1 MRSPLG
7 WVVAFLAVAG
17 VLLAVRLAARP
28 YVRATS
34 LIVRTAGLEK
44 QHPTIAALQTNTIT
58 ERKAGVP
65 SRFGELRAKIYQPTI
80 GFQRAVL
87 LTPGVNALGIDEP
100 RLVTFARHLA
110 SSGLLVVT
118 PELPDLSRYLVTAR
132 STDMI
137 EDAAVWLAGNRELAR
152 GDRIGMMGISFAG
165 GLSMVAA
172 GRPSLRGRLAF
183 VFSFGGHANF
193 QRVVRYL
200 CTGEEPAFAKASAG
214 PRGVEAGGTGGSA
227 PDARPSP
234 LKTPPP
240 HDYGVAI
247 LALDLGRLL
256 VPEAQAEPL
265 RQGILTFLHASHVA
279 LFDQAKAR
287 EEFSKA
293 RAMEDALEEP
303 ARTVLGLVNRRESAE
318 LGRRLLPHTAAL
330 GNVPALS
337 PDESPAPD
345 APVFL
350 LHGNED
356 NVVPAAESLWLE
368 EHQRPHTAV
377 RVLLTPLISHA
388 EVDRPATT
396 REVIDLVAFWTEMLR
411 H

>member
-1 MRSPLG
+1 MRSPLR

-17 VLLAVRLAARP
+17 ILLAVRLAARP
-28 YVRATS
+28 YVRATA

-44 QHPTIAALQTNTIT
+44 QHPTLAALQTNTIT
-58 ERKAGVP
+58 ERKARVP

-110 SSGLLVVT
+110 SSGLLVLT

-165 GLSMVAA
+165 GLSVVAA
-172 GRPSLRGRLAF
+172 GRPALRGRLAF

-193 QRVVRYL
+193 QRVLRYL

-214 PRGVEAGGTGGSA
+214 PETRPSA
-227 PDARPSP
+227 P
-234 LKTPPP
+234 KTPPP

-247 LALDLGRLL
+247 LALGLGHLL

-265 RQGILTFLHASHVA
+265 RQGVLVFLHASHVA

-293 RAMEDALEEP
+293 RAMEEALQEP

-330 GNVPALS
+330 GDVPALS
-337 PDESPAPD
+337 PDQSPAPD

-350 LHGNED
+350 LHGRDD
-356 NVVPAAESLWLE
+356 NVVPSAESLWLE
-368 EHQRPHTAV
+368 ERQRPHTAV

-411 H
+411 E

>member
-1 MRSPLG
+1 MPSPLRWIVG
-7 WVVAFLAVAG
+7 CLAVAG

-44 QHPTIAALQTNTIT
+44 QHPTLAALQTHTIT
-58 ERKAGVP
+58 ERKASVP
-65 SRFGELRAKIYQPTI
+65 SRFGELRAKIYQPTL

-110 SSGLLVVT
+110 SSGLLVLT

-132 STDMI
+132 STDMV

-152 GDRIGMMGISFAG
+152 GGRIGVMGISFAG

-193 QRVVRYL
+193 QRVLRYL
-200 CTGEEPAFAKASAG
+200 CTGEEP
-214 PRGVEAGGTGGSA
+214 
-227 PDARPSP
+227 RPP
-234 LKTPPP
+234 GANTKTPPP

-247 LALDLGRLL
+247 LALGLGHLL

-279 LFDQAKAR
+279 LFDEPKAR
-287 EEFSKA
+287 EEFSTA
-293 RAMEDALEEP
+293 RAMEEALEEP

-318 LGRRLLPHTAAL
+318 LGRRLLPHTLAL
-330 GNVPALS
+330 GDVPALS

-350 LHGNED
+350 LHGSED
-356 NVVPAAESLWLE
+356 NVVPASESLWLA
-368 EHQRPHTAV
+368 EHQRPHTGV
-377 RVLLTPLISHA
+377 RVLLTALISHA
-388 EVDRPATT
+388 EVDRPAST

-411 H
+411 Q

>member
-1 MRSPLG
+1 MRSPLR
-7 WVVAFLAVAG
+7 WVLAFLAVSA
-17 VLLAVRLAARP
+17 VLFVVRLAARP

-44 QHPTIAALQTNTIT
+44 QHPTLAALQTNTIT
-58 ERKAGVP
+58 ERKASVP
-65 SRFGELRAKIYQPTI
+65 SRFGALRAKVYEPTI
-80 GFQRAVL
+80 GFERAVL

-110 SSGLLVVT
+110 SSGLLVLT

-137 EDAAVWLAGNRELAR
+137 EDAAVWLADNRELAR
-152 GDRIGMMGISFAG
+152 GARIGIMGISFAG

-172 GRPSLRGRLAF
+172 GRPSLHGRLAF

-193 QRVVRYL
+193 QRVLRYL
-200 CTGEEPAFAKASAG
+200 CTGDEPEAPASKA
-214 PRGVEAGGTGGSA
+214 P
-227 PDARPSP
+227 
-234 LKTPPP
+234 KTPSP

-247 LALDLGRLL
+247 LALDLGHLL

-279 LFDQAKAR
+279 LYDQAKAL
-287 EEFSKA
+287 EEFAKA
-293 RAMEDALEEP
+293 RRLEESLEEP
-303 ARTVLGLVNRRESAE
+303 SRTVLGLVNRRESAE
-318 LGRRLLPHTAAL
+318 LGRRLLPHTLAL
-330 GNVPALS
+330 GDVPALS

-356 NVVPAAESLWLE
+356 NVVPAAETLWLA

-396 REVIDLVAFWTEMLR
+396 REVIDLVSFWTEMLR
-411 H
+411 Q